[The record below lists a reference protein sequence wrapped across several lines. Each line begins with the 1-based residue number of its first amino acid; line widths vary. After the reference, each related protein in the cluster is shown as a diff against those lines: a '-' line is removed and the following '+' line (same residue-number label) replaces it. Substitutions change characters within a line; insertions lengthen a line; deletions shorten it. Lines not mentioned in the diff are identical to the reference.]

1 MTITTTKDG
10 LGRVLDKLDDTMASI
25 EASAQILAKT
35 MSELELKRMSKSTK
49 SIDSIIAFAAIEIQR
64 EENN

>member
-10 LGRVLDKLDDTMASI
+10 LGQALDKLDDTMNSI
-25 EASAQILAKT
+25 EASAKILAKT
-35 MSELELKRMSKSTK
+35 MSQLELKRMSKSTK
-49 SIDSIIAFAAIEIQR
+49 SIDSIIAFRAIEIQR

>member
-49 SIDSIIAFAAIEIQR
+49 SIDSIIAFRAIEIQR

>member
-10 LGRVLDKLDDTMASI
+10 LGQALDKLDDTMNSI
-25 EASAQILAKT
+25 EASAKILAKT

-49 SIDSIIAFAAIEIQR
+49 SIDSIIAFRAIEIQR

>member
-1 MTITTTKDG
+1 MTITTTKDQ

-25 EASAQILAKT
+25 EASAKILAKT
-35 MSELELKRMSKSTK
+35 MSELELRRMTK
-49 SIDSIIAFAAIEIQR
+49 TTKTIDSIIAFRAIELQR

>member
-1 MTITTTKDG
+1 MTITTTKDQ

-49 SIDSIIAFAAIEIQR
+49 SIDSIIAFRAIEIQR

>member
-1 MTITTTKDG
+1 MTITTTKDQ
-10 LGRVLDKLDDTMASI
+10 LGKALDKLDDTIASI

-35 MSELELKRMSKSTK
+35 MSQLELKRMSKSTK
-49 SIDSIIAFAAIEIQR
+49 SIDSIIAFAAMEIQR

>member
-10 LGRVLDKLDDTMASI
+10 LGRALDKLDDTMASI

-35 MSELELKRMSKSTK
+35 MNELELKRMSKSTK